1 METVGSNLLDDA
13 SVQGIVLTT
22 RDVSERQALEE
33 QLHYQAFH
41 DSLTALPNR
50 RLLAERVEHALAQR
64 VSSARPAALIFIDL
78 DDYKSVNDSLG
89 HHAGDEVLISV
100 AATLLQCVRP
110 GDTTSRLGGD
120 EFAVLLPAIADR
132 SAALEVADRI
142 IRALEVGIVVDGK
155 EIFVGA
161 SIGVAFAGVD
171 EGCARALGFDDL
183 VRNADVAMYTA
194 KSRGKGRV
202 EVYEPGMHSAV
213 LNRLRLKADLQRG
226 LDHNEFLLHY
236 QPIVSLTTGGMT
248 GAEALVRWV
257 SPERGLVPPA
267 EFIPLCEETGLIRR
281 LGRWVLN
288 EALWQAAQWAFAE
301 RSLTMNVN
309 LSALQLQ
316 QPNLAA
322 EIAAAL
328 ALAAVPADVLTL
340 EVTESMLIGDVEA
353 SIRTLNEV
361 RALGVR
367 VVIDDFGTGYSSLS
381 YLRQLPITGF
391 KIDKEF
397 VDAIASDRND
407 TLLLATVIELAR
419 SLGLETTA
427 EGVESQAQMSAL
439 RDLGC
444 DLAQGYLFSRP
455 LGADQ
460 FDVKLRALI
469 AAGP

>member
-1 METVGSNLLDDA
+1 M
-13 SVQGIVLTT
+13 
-22 RDVSERQALEE
+22 
-33 QLHYQAFH
+33 
-41 DSLTALPNR
+41 SLRT
-50 RLLAERVEHALAQR
+50 
-64 VSSARPAALIFIDL
+64 
-78 DDYKSVNDSLG
+78 G
-89 HHAGDEVLISV
+89 
-100 AATLLQCVRP
+100 
-110 GDTTSRLGGD
+110 
-120 EFAVLLPAIADR
+120 
-132 SAALEVADRI
+132 
-142 IRALEVGIVVDGK
+142 
-155 EIFVGA
+155 EI
-161 SIGVAFAGVD
+161 
-171 EGCARALGFDDL
+171 
-183 VRNADVAMYTA
+183 
-194 KSRGKGRV
+194 
-202 EVYEPGMHSAV
+202 
-213 LNRLRLKADLQRG
+213 
-226 LDHNEFLLHY
+226 
-236 QPIVSLTTGGMT
+236 T
-248 GAEALVRWV
+248 GAEALVRWI

-288 EALWQAAQWAFAE
+288 EALWQTAQWSFAE

-309 LSALQLQ
+309 LSAMQLQ

-328 ALAAVPADVLTL
+328 ALAGVPADVLTL
-340 EVTESMLIGDVEA
+340 EVTESMLIADVEA

-397 VDAIASDRND
+397 VDALACDRND

-427 EGVESQAQMSAL
+427 EGVESEAQLSAL
-439 RDLGC
+439 RELGC

-460 FDVKLRALI
+460 FDVNLR
-469 AAGP
+469 P